1 MAKDP
6 TQGPVST
13 YDEFGNPIQTN
24 VDPPVV
30 EEVAEEEVAESAV
43 EETIVEEEVEDSTEA
58 EDIEMTAE
66 PAAEPD
72 SVEDAKLWD
81 RLTETGAE
89 GDPDGGIVTHVE
101 FACDRCYETKKGML
115 FSGGTAG
122 FYATD
127 EELGW
132 GKYANEGE
140 EILCD
145 ACMQSDERYLVDYP
159 DVSDDIETYAK
170 VPESEEEFVIH
181 EHEIKSPVTRDEA
194 ETMLKER
201 SFLEMKEIAV
211 ADGLIPESSET
222 KIVHQLL
229 DHWFPPPP
237 EEFVTHEHEIKAPLT
252 YNEAETMLR
261 EKPFLEIRELAIA
274 DGLIPERSR
283 IKVTY
288 QLLAHWFP
296 PSEAGSVGSA
306 EEPQMS
312 VRVRRAKGL
321 M

>member
-30 EEVAEEEVAESAV
+30 EEVAKEEVAESAV
-43 EETIVEEEVEDSTEA
+43 EETTVEEVVDDSTEA
-58 EDIEMTAE
+58 EGIDVAAE
-66 PAAEPD
+66 PASD
-72 SVEDAKLWD
+72 DIKTYAKAP
-81 RLTETGAE
+81 E
-89 GDPDGGIVTHVE
+89 
-101 FACDRCYETKKGML
+101 
-115 FSGGTAG
+115 S
-122 FYATD
+122 
-127 EELGW
+127 EEAL
-132 GKYANEGE
+132 EGE
-140 EILCD
+140 EIIRAEVGD
-145 ACMQSDERYLVDYP
+145 TTEKKPKAEESADEED
-159 DVSDDIETYAK
+159 
-170 VPESEEEFVIH
+170 EFVSH
-181 EHEIKSPVTRDEA
+181 EHEITTPVTRDEA

-201 SFLEMKEIAV
+201 SFLEMEEMAV
-211 ADGLIPESSET
+211 ADGLIPESSEIN
-222 KIVHQLL
+222 IVRQLL

-252 YNEAETMLR
+252 YNEAETMLK
-261 EKPFLEIRELAIA
+261 ESSFLEMREMAIA
-274 DGLIPERSR
+274 DGLTPERSR
-283 IKVTY
+283 VKVTY

-306 EEPQMS
+306 EEPEMS